1 MAYLSKTACNDIYE
15 TWTNIIRY
23 ICGDSSTLGRD
34 WQIKRYT
41 VNEDDPSNVQY
52 KNYSGTLTSV
62 TLDTPIELPTISVEE
77 ETFTYAGS
85 DLVEG
90 TDYTIDRP
98 LGKVTFLSG
107 GSVPDGADVDY
118 SYKFKRAEYVL
129 YNTDGSEE
137 VVIKMKFQIWE
148 QETEAHIRLGA
159 AYSIDDSG
167 NLTLENDT
175 NFAISFWNNP
185 NNLWVFSNQ
194 RRIIIVVESEGFY
207 SIGYAGLTLRLCL
220 PDEYKYPFV
229 LTASHRCKYDYSEA
243 WWHDEQDKAYF
254 PLHRGYAY
262 FDDTATWNVIDEY
275 ACYYVQPYV
284 QLKID
289 NSIQINYPSGFPKFF
304 YPIIVAPSWDYLVGA
319 YQGIY
324 YVPASDFTSETTITD
339 TEGHSYIVFPSVYR
353 NDHRFWHAIL
363 EE

>member
-15 TWTNIIRY
+15 TWTNIIRF
-23 ICGDSSTLGRD
+23 ICGDSSTPGKD

-41 VNEDDPSNVQY
+41 VDEDDPHNVQY
-52 KNYSGTLTSV
+52 KSYSGSITIDSSYSPV
-62 TLDTPIELPTISVEE
+62 YLPTISVEE
-77 ETFTYAGS
+77 ATFTLGS
-85 DLVEG
+85 TVLTEG
-90 TDYTIDRP
+90 VDYTLDKE
-98 LGKVTFLSG
+98 LGIVTFSS
-107 GSVPDGADVDY
+107 GSVSPGDTVDY

-129 YNTDGSEE
+129 YNTDSSEE
-137 VVIKMKFQIWE
+137 VVIKMKFQIYE

-159 AYSIDDSG
+159 AYSVDESG

-185 NNLWVFSNQ
+185 NNLWIFSNQ

-220 PDEYKYPFV
+220 PEEYKYPLV
-229 LTASHRCKYDYSEA
+229 LTGSHRCKYDYSEA
-243 WWHDEQDKAYF
+243 WWHDEQSKAYF

-262 FDDTATWNVIDEY
+262 FDDTATWHVIDEY
-275 ACYYVQPYV
+275 ACYRVQPYV

-289 NSIQINYPSGFPKFF
+289 SSIQINYPSGFPKFF

>member
-1 MAYLSKTACNDIYE
+1 MAYLSKTACNDIYK

-23 ICGDSSTLGRD
+23 ICGDSSTAGRD

-41 VNEDDPSNVQY
+41 VDEDDPHNVQY
-52 KNYSGTLTSV
+52 KSYSGSITIDSSYSPV
-62 TLDTPIELPTISVEE
+62 YLPTISVEE
-77 ETFTYAGS
+77 ATFTLGS
-85 DLVEG
+85 TVLTEG
-90 TDYTIDRP
+90 VDYTLDKE
-98 LGKVTFLSG
+98 LGIVTFSS
-107 GSVPDGADVDY
+107 GSVSPGDTVDY

-137 VVIKMKFQIWE
+137 VVIKMKFQIYE

-159 AYSIDDSG
+159 AYSVDESG
-167 NLTLENDT
+167 NLTLEENT

-185 NNLWVFSNQ
+185 NNLWIFSNQ

-207 SIGYAGLTLRLCL
+207 SIGYVGLTLRLCL
-220 PDEYKYPFV
+220 PEEYKYPLV
-229 LTASHRCKYDYSEA
+229 LTGSHRCKYDYSEA

-275 ACYYVQPYV
+275 ACYYVQPKMH
-284 QLKID
+284 L
-289 NSIQINYPSGFPKFF
+289 NSSKQINYPSGFPKFF
-304 YPIIVAPSWDYLVGA
+304 YPIIVSPSNDYLVGA
-319 YQGIY
+319 YQGLY

-339 TEGHSYIVFPSVYR
+339 TEGHSYIVFPDVYR
-353 NDHRFWHAIL
+353 NDWRYWHAIL

>member
-1 MAYLSKTACNDIYE
+1 MAYLSKIACNDIYE
-15 TWTNIIRY
+15 TWTNIIRF
-23 ICGDSSTLGRD
+23 ICGDSSTIGKD

-41 VNEDDPSNVQY
+41 VDEDDPHNVQY
-52 KNYSGTLTSV
+52 KNYSGSITIDSSYSPV
-62 TLDTPIELPTISVEE
+62 YLPTISVEE
-77 ETFTYAGS
+77 ATFTLGS
-85 DLVEG
+85 TVLTEG
-90 TDYTIDRP
+90 VDYTLDKE
-98 LGKVTFLSG
+98 LGIVTFSS
-107 GSVPDGADVDY
+107 GSVSPGDTVDY

-137 VVIKMKFQIWE
+137 VVIKMKFQIYE

-159 AYSIDDSG
+159 AYSVDESG

-185 NNLWVFSNQ
+185 NNLWIFSNQ

-220 PDEYKYPFV
+220 PEEYKYPLV
-229 LTASHRCKYDYSEA
+229 LTGSHRCKYDYSEA

-275 ACYYVQPYV
+275 ACYYVQPKV
-284 QLKID
+284 HLSK
-289 NSIQINYPSGFPKFF
+289 SFQINYPSGFSKFF
-304 YPIIVAPSWDYLVGA
+304 YPIIVSPSSDYLVGA
-319 YQGIY
+319 YDGLY
-324 YVPASDFTSETTITD
+324 YVPASDLTSETTITD

-353 NDHRFWHAIL
+353 NDSRYWHAIL

>member
-23 ICGDSSTLGRD
+23 ICGDSSTAGRD

-41 VNEDDPSNVQY
+41 VDEDDPHNVQY
-52 KNYSGTLTSV
+52 KSYSGSITIDSSYSPV
-62 TLDTPIELPTISVEE
+62 YLPTISVEE
-77 ETFTYAGS
+77 ATFTLGS
-85 DLVEG
+85 TILTEG
-90 TDYTIDRP
+90 VDYTLDKE
-98 LGKVTFLSG
+98 LGIVTFSS
-107 GSVPDGADVDY
+107 GSVSPGDTVDY

-137 VVIKMKFQIWE
+137 VVIKMKFQIYE

-159 AYSIDDSG
+159 AYSVDESG

-185 NNLWVFSNQ
+185 NNLWIFSNQ

-220 PDEYKYPFV
+220 PEEYKYPLV
-229 LTASHRCKYDYSEA
+229 LTGSHRCKYDYSEA
-243 WWHDEQDKAYF
+243 WWHDELSKAYF

-262 FDDTATWNVIDEY
+262 FDDTATWHVIDEY
-275 ACYYVQPYV
+275 ACYRVQPYV

-289 NSIQINYPSGFPKFF
+289 SSIQINYPSGFPKFF

-353 NDHRFWHAIL
+353 NDYRFWHAIL